1 MLDKTTETIMLKLLR
16 DAGVEVYEEPKGC
29 WNVIIGSYQGGKN
42 VSIWLGFLEL
52 TSDFKWVQ
60 LKKKTF

>member
-1 MLDKTTETIMLKLLR
+1 MLKLLR